1 MTRGRGGF
9 IGANVVPAVAAAS
22 GVWTLREQESAK
34 RAGTWP
40 FIGSGVVLGINGLQL
55 WLDSSD
61 ANTLF
66 DATTGGSLVAADG
79 GVARWEDKSGNARHY
94 TQSNSDRR
102 PARKTNQQNGLDTL
116 LLDGTNDHLIGGDYL
131 DLNSTNSLTVFCVI
145 KTLTSDA
152 NGYEIINK
160 RHSPAGVDSGWALL
174 VWTDQKL
181 QFICVDSNSY
191 YVTNSNST
199 VSANNCAVFT
209 LRTASGSLSAST
221 NFHRNGSSLADTNAF
236 TDISTGP
243 DITKKIMLG
252 INESGGEGSG
262 TFQRPFSGHFCE
274 FIIYNSILSDVNRA
288 AVESYLTTKWGI
300 T

>member
-22 GVWTLREQESAK
+22 GVWTLSEQESAK

-40 FIGSGVVLGINGLQL
+40 ITAASLLTGIGGLQL

-79 GVARWEDKSGNARHY
+79 SVARWEDKSGNGRHY
-94 TQSNSDRR
+94 TQSNATWR
-102 PARKTNQQNGLDTL
+102 PARKTNQQNGLDTI
-116 LLDGTNDHLIGGDYL
+116 LLDGSNDHLIGGDYL

-160 RHSPAGVDSGWALL
+160 RNSPFGQDNGWALL

-181 QFICVDSNSY
+181 QFLCVDNNSY
-191 YVTNSNST
+191 YVTSSDST

-221 NFHRNGSSLADTNAF
+221 NFHRNGSSLADTDTF

-243 DITKKIMLG
+243 DVSKKIMLG
-252 INESGGEGSG
+252 INESGAEGSG
-262 TFQRPFSGHFCE
+262 TFARPFSGHFCE

-288 AVESYLTTKWGI
+288 AVESYLITKWGI